1 MGHTQSIPTRDLS
14 EIENYCDHILQMI
27 MMIRYQAYN
36 EKRPS
41 IQSVL
46 FAIRTNS
53 IYFIKGGQTRVK
65 DARGCIFFFFG
76 SNLPYSVT
84 HPSSLITCG

>member
-1 MGHTQSIPTRDLS
+1 MGHTQSIPTTDLS
-14 EIENYCDHILQMI
+14 EIEFYCDHILQMI
-27 MMIRYQAYN
+27 MMIRYQAFN
-36 EKRPS
+36 EKRLS

-65 DARGCIFFFFG
+65 DAWGCIFF
-76 SNLPYSVT
+76 LQVT
-84 HPSSLITCG
+84 CHIR

>member
-36 EKRPS
+36 EKRLS

-46 FAIRTNS
+46 FAIRTSS
-53 IYFIKGGQTRVK
+53 IYFVKGGQTRVK
-65 DARGCIFFFFG
+65 DAWGCIFFF
-76 SNLPYSVT
+76 LQVT
-84 HPSSLITCG
+84 CHIR